1 METQVFKYEGLP
13 VTFRT
18 GDTTMVNATEMA
30 KPFGKRPVDWLNL
43 PSTKEFITEL
53 SNVRKSNI
61 SDFQPIITQ
70 QGSPVNGGGTWM
82 HEDVAL
88 EFARWLS
95 PKFGIWCNDRIKELM
110 RYGVTATPQAIDSIL
125 ANPDNMIRMLQAIKE
140 EREKV
145 RQLELSNKKLEVSN
159 RAYQSEHIRLVRMK
173 QNADKEKK
181 RDAPLVEYAKN
192 ILSSPST
199 FTTTQIAKELSM
211 SACAL
216 NRLLHAK
223 GVQYREGGQWFIY
236 TQYSDKGYVAT
247 RQNTY
252 QRKDGRMGVLL
263 QTVWTT
269 AGRSFIREL
278 VGR

>member
-30 KPFGKRPVDWLNL
+30 KPFGKKPAKWLEL
-43 PSTKEFITEL
+43 PSTKEFIAQL
-53 SNVRKSNI
+53 CDVRN
-61 SDFQPIITQ
+61 SDFTPIVTRRGNSSDFEQ
-70 QGSPVNGGGTWM
+70 GTWM

-110 RYGVTATPQAIDSIL
+110 RYGVTATPQAIDNIL

-192 ILSSPST
+192 ILSSSST

-252 QRKDGRMGVLL
+252 QKKDGRMGVLL

-269 AGRSFIREL
+269 AGRSFIHEL